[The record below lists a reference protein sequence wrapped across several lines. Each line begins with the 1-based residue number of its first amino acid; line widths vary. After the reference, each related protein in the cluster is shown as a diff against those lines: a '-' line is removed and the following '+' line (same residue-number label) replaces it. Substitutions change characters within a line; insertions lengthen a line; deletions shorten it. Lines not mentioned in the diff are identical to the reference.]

1 HRLRGLSIAHPA
13 FHPRRFSDHQPDPER
28 RRAARGPH
36 RVEPGRLRQPGGGR
50 TGRAGHAG
58 AQRGGRADH
67 GGQMVQDAHPAL
79 SHAGQRDRRRGDHLR
94 GHHRAQA
101 GRECAPEERGA
112 HAGFSSRRSRTFW
125 RWGMT
130 GNDEGRALRQ
140 RAEATV
146 REKAARPPESCDDLS
161 PEEARRM
168 LHELRVHQI
177 ELEMQNEELRRA
189 QVELDAERARYFDL
203 YDLAPV
209 GYCTCS
215 EQGLIL
221 QANLSAAT
229 LLGVA
234 RSALVKQPISRFIVP
249 EDADAF
255 YLLRKELLETG
266 EPRSRE
272 LRMVKRD
279 GSLFWAHLVASVAV
293 DVGGA
298 RELRCVLSDT
308 TERKRVEE
316 VLRQSDLHLRAARQL
331 AESANQAKSAFL
343 ANMSHEI
350 RTPMN
355 AIIGMN
361 HLLRQAGAT
370 PEQTVYLDKI
380 DSALQHLLLIIND
393 VLDLSKIEAGRLHL
407 EDTSFHLSAVLDGAG
422 SLIGDAVREKGLH
435 LEIDGD
441 AVPVWLRGDPTRLR
455 QALLNYASNA
465 LKFTDAGSIALRARL
480 LDEGGDA
487 VLVRFSVEDTG
498 VGIAPDQMDR
508 LFRVFEQAD
517 ASITRKYGGTGLG
530 LAITRRLAQ
539 LMGGDVGA
547 DSTPGV
553 GSTFWFTA
561 RLQRSHG
568 NLPDA
573 PATRTAHAEALLR
586 QRHDGARILLAEDN
600 EVNLLVAQAMLHD
613 VGLAVDTVADGR
625 QALERARADAYDL
638 ILMDVQMPVM
648 GGLEA
653 ARAIRALP
661 GRETTPILA
670 LTASAF
676 EEDRRACGDA
686 GMNDFIAK
694 PINPNEFYASL
705 LKWLTAG
712 AASRVE

>member
-1 HRLRGLSIAHPA
+1 
-13 FHPRRFSDHQPDPER
+13 
-28 RRAARGPH
+28 
-36 RVEPGRLRQPGGGR
+36 
-50 TGRAGHAG
+50 
-58 AQRGGRADH
+58 
-67 GGQMVQDAHPAL
+67 
-79 SHAGQRDRRRGDHLR
+79 
-94 GHHRAQA
+94 
-101 GRECAPEERGA
+101 
-112 HAGFSSRRSRTFW
+112 
-125 RWGMT
+125 MT
-130 GNDEGRALRQ
+130 GKDEGRALRR
-140 RAEATV
+140 RAEAAV
-146 REKAARPPESCDDLS
+146 REKAARTLESCEDLS
-161 PEEARRM
+161 PEEAQQM

-189 QVELDAERARYFDL
+189 QAELDAERARYFDL

-370 PEQTVYLDKI
+370 PEQTMYLDKI